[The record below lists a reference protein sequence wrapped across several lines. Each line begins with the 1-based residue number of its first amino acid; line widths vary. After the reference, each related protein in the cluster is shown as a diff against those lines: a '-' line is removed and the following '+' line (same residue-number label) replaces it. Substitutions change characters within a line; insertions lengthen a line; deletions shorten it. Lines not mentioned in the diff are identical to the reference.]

1 MKLANMQFAVPASLA
16 AAALGII
23 LFAGPQASMSPADA
37 QDAQGSAAAT
47 ASGQARG
54 SGAGSDASK
63 ATQVAAAVGGLERAQ
78 IEEIVRAYLLE
89 NPEIMIEV
97 QAALEQKMQ
106 LQQEEQLKLALAN
119 NAEQIFK
126 ASGAPVAG
134 NPDGDVTVVEFF
146 DYNCGFCRRALEGMS
161 DLIEQDKNVKVV
173 LKEMPIF
180 GPDSEAAARI
190 ALAAGKQGKY
200 WEVHRD
206 LLTKPGRSN
215 RAKAMK
221 IAKDLGLD
229 LAKLR
234 ADMNSPEVSGEIQRV
249 QRLAQEMGIRGT
261 PHFLID
267 DKVIPGSPEDL
278 LDQLKARVAEVR
290 KSGCKYC

>member
-1 MKLANMQFAVPASLA
+1 MKLANMHFAVPASLA

-37 QDAQGSAAAT
+37 QDAQGSAATAAA

-54 SGAGSDASK
+54 SGAGSNASK

-146 DYNCGFCRRALEGMS
+146 DYNCGFFRRALEGMI
-161 DLIEQDKNVKVV
+161 DHIEKDKNVKVV
-173 LKEMPIF
+173 I
-180 GPDSEAAARI
+180 
-190 ALAAGKQGKY
+190 
-200 WEVHRD
+200 
-206 LLTKPGRSN
+206 
-215 RAKAMK
+215 
-221 IAKDLGLD
+221 
-229 LAKLR
+229 
-234 ADMNSPEVSGEIQRV
+234 
-249 QRLAQEMGIRGT
+249 
-261 PHFLID
+261 
-267 DKVIPGSPEDL
+267 
-278 LDQLKARVAEVR
+278 
-290 KSGCKYC
+290 